1 MKEENGYKINNP
13 DGADRRGFGEGK
25 ATFANDSSHFVRER
39 FDGVSETTRAKES
52 FTSPEAKNTGRR
64 SSSDVGRDAS
74 SSASAPR
81 ASSAPDVGSAS
92 SLTSASGATAA
103 GATATAATT
112 TAATSVTAAVGGGV
126 TAIAGVVTATV
137 VTAVL
142 VVTTFLAVLGVNLSL
157 IMADY
162 TSLTF
167 RLELVTEGEG
177 ELEDPYYQAF
187 ISGNGV
193 SKSMTVMAGDLFT
206 FDGLEPD
213 KEYLVTIK
221 NGEGEVQVEQTFCTA
236 AHPVQKGSLE
246 VTLSG
251 AEVSCLVKDVP
262 LSSGDFYT
270 VTAKD
275 EKGKVLFVTDD
286 VATEKTFT
294 FTLNTPTKFNVTL
307 SVGGKIQAVAEKEW
321 KEEKEEV
328 PVLLPEYDFDGGV
341 WNWADY
347 LNPTVAFPDKN
358 GGDPLTLS
366 ATVTRSEEAPGCE
379 EDGVIRFFA
388 TASYEGR
395 TFTDQKTQVVSA
407 TGHDYVFMGFE
418 WTPVYSADG
427 AGNTG
432 DEGGVHTSDA
442 GSDGVQTGD
451 EVPAT
456 IVGYTAAAVFVCSH
470 DETHVVT
477 VTEGVTVTSTDSSPT
492 CEADAFRRFTASF
505 TQEGE
510 TYTDT
515 QDLVFEGTARG
526 HDYSLS
532 DPYATTEF
540 DWTVEQNGT
549 CSAAYLVVTC
559 ANGCGKTHRVDAE
572 LGMESPDEAALCTR
586 GGSIT
591 YYASV
596 YYNENLYQDV
606 KEVSV
611 EALGHVYDSYLWIW
625 AEDGGPCPYMEFTCS
640 RCGEK
645 DYCNVDS
652 DDITQ
657 NAEGKYVATATYN
670 GVTYTDVSDETIS
683 LSDGTLFL
691 RSYDYTQ
698 GEDVGATPFFGSN
711 MNRIILTGSYSD
723 EKPALEIY
731 NFSDTIDGVEG
742 RGDGSAI
749 NFFIDFDNVDISVAE
764 DGGSPIHIIAT
775 KNVVLFIENKGTSQL
790 SYYDA
795 PLITVEGD
803 SECSVTVYVQSTN
816 GFNGFVCTEQNDGWS
831 YLFDAE
837 SAVSVSFFMNEE
849 QVDFDGEPIQIEPI
863 G

>member
-13 DGADRRGFGEGK
+13 DGADRRSYGEGK
-25 ATFANDSSHFVRER
+25 TTFSNDSSRFIRER
-39 FDGVSETTRAKES
+39 FDGVNETTRAKES
-52 FTSPEAKNTGRR
+52 FNSPEPKSAGRR
-64 SSSDVGRDAS
+64 SSDAVGKRDTS
-74 SSASAPR
+74 STV
-81 ASSAPDVGSAS
+81 SSRVSSVQDAGPAS
-92 SLTSASGATAA
+92 SLTSASGAAA
-103 GATATAATT
+103 GATATAATAT
-112 TAATSVTAAVGGGV
+112 ATAATSVTAAVGGGV

-137 VTAVL
+137 VTAVI

-193 SKSMTVMAGDLFT
+193 SKSMTVMAGDIFT

-251 AEVSCLVKDVP
+251 AVVSCLVKDVP
-262 LSSGDFYT
+262 LSSGAFYT

-275 EKGKVLFVTDD
+275 EKSNVLFVTDD
-286 VATEKTFT
+286 VAPEKTFT
-294 FTLNTPTKFNVTL
+294 FTLHSPTKFNVTL
-307 SVGGKIQAVAEKEW
+307 SVGGKIQAVEEKEW
-321 KEEKEEV
+321 KEENEV
-328 PVLLPEYDFDGGV
+328 PALLPDYDFDGGV

-358 GGDPLTLS
+358 GGDPLTIS

-407 TGHDYVFMGFE
+407 IGHDYVFMGFE
-418 WTPVYSADG
+418 WTPVYSADC

-477 VTEGVTVTSTDSSPT
+477 VTEGVTVTSTDFSPT

-532 DPYATTEF
+532 DPNATTEF
-540 DWTVEQNGT
+540 DWTVEENGT

-559 ANGCGKTHRVDAE
+559 ANGCGKDLRVNAE
-572 LGMESPDEAALCTR
+572 LGMESPDEEALCTR

-611 EALGHVYDSYLWIW
+611 EALGHAYDSYLWIW
-625 AEDGGPCPYMEFTCS
+625 AEDGGPYPYMEFTCS

-645 DYCNVDS
+645 DYCNATEV
-652 DDITQ
+652 TQ
-657 NAEGKYVATATYN
+657 NTDGKYVATATYD
-670 GVTYTDVSDETIS
+670 GVTYTDVSDEVIS
-683 LSDGTLFL
+683 MNDGTLFL

-698 GEDVGATPFFGSN
+698 GEDVGATPFFGTN
-711 MNRIILTGSYSD
+711 INRIVLTGSYTD
-723 EKPALEIY
+723 EKPALEVY
-731 NFSDTIDGVEG
+731 NFSDMIDGIEG
-742 RGDGSAI
+742 RGDGSTI
-749 NFFIDFDNVDISVAE
+749 EFRIDFDNVDICVE
-764 DGGSPIHIIAT
+764 EGGGSPIRIIAT

-790 SYYDA
+790 SYYNA

-816 GFNGFVCTEQNDGWS
+816 GFDGFVCTEQNDGWS
-831 YLFDAE
+831 YLFDADSE
-837 SAVSVSFFMNEE
+837 VPVVFYMNNDP
-849 QVDFDGEPIQIEPI
+849 VGFDGEPVTTQPI

>member
-328 PVLLPEYDFDGGV
+328 PALLPDYDFDGGV
-341 WNWADY
+341 WDWTDDFGASV
-347 LNPTVAFPDKN
+347 TFTDKN

-366 ATVTRSEEAPGCE
+366 ATVTSSETAPTCDT
-379 EDGVIRFFA
+379 DGAITYLA

-395 TFTDQKTQVVSA
+395 MFTDQKTQVVSA

-432 DEGGVHTSDA
+432 NDGGVHTSDA
-442 GSDGVQTGD
+442 GSDGAPIGD
-451 EVPAT
+451 GSPAT
-456 IVGYTAAAVFVCSH
+456 VLGYTAAAVFTCLH

-477 VTEGVTVTSTDSSPT
+477 VTDGVTTAFADFSATCETDS
-492 CEADAFRRFTASF
+492 FRRFTATF
-505 TQEGE
+505 VYEGE

-532 DPYATTEF
+532 DPNATTEF

-549 CSAAYLVVTC
+549 CSAAELVIPC
-559 ANGCGKTHRVDAE
+559 ANGCDKSHRVNAE
-572 LGMESPDEAALCTR
+572 LGMECANEAALCTD
-586 GGSIT
+586 GGRIV

-596 YYNENLYQDV
+596 YYNDNLYQDV

-611 EALGHVYDSYLWIW
+611 EALGHAYDSYLWIW
-625 AEDGGPCPYMEFTCS
+625 AEDGGPYPYMEFTCS
-640 RCGEK
+640 HCGEK
-645 DYCNVDS
+645 GYCNATEV
-652 DDITQ
+652 TQ
-657 NAEGKYVATATYN
+657 NTDGKYVATATYD
-670 GVTYTDVSDETIS
+670 GVTYTDVSDEVIS
-683 LSDGTLFL
+683 MNDGTLFL

-698 GEDVGATPFFGSN
+698 GEDVGATPFFGTN
-711 MNRIILTGSYSD
+711 INRIVLTGSYTD
-723 EKPALEIY
+723 EKPALEVY

-831 YLFDAE
+831 YLFDADSE
-837 SAVSVSFFMNEE
+837 VPVVFYMNNDP
-849 QVDFDGEPIQIEPI
+849 VGFDGEPVTTQPI